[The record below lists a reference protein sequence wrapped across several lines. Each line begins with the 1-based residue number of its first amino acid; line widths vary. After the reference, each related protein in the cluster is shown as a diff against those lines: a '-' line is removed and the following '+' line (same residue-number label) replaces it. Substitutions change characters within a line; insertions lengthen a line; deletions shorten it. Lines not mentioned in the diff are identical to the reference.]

1 MYLLAET
8 RSPHI
13 KQNNNKYALVR
24 FQGIYQYVNT
34 VNGLS
39 IQDRRWQK
47 TALKLQEFSW
57 VDCPIF
63 YELLFASSFSTWY
76 TKARK
81 DLQGMKPQ

>member
-47 TALKLQEFSW
+47 TALKLQEFS
-57 VDCPIF
+57 
-63 YELLFASSFSTWY
+63 
-76 TKARK
+76 
-81 DLQGMKPQ
+81 